1 MRPDWFPNWSGAAAV
16 VASGPSAK
24 NANVAALRGRMPVI
38 AIKESNELCP
48 WADVVYGCDPAW
60 WQFRN
65 GLPNYQGLKVSW
77 EGSSLPQF
85 KDIKRIA
92 IDKSQDE
99 IYPVERRRYRMIF
112 DTPGT
117 VGGGGNSGFQAVNLA
132 VQFGATKLLLIGFDM
147 HDRSGVHWYGRNGW
161 ARGGN
166 PDESCFVRWRRDF
179 AVAAKDL
186 EERGVQVV
194 NASPFS
200 AMTCF
205 GLSTVEKTIVGWG
218 L

>member
-1 MRPDWFPNWSGAAAV
+1 MRPEWFPDWTGAAAI

-24 NANVAALRGRMPVI
+24 KENLGLLRGKMPII
-38 AIKESNELCP
+38 AIKENFELCP
-48 WADVVYGCDPAW
+48 WADVVYGCDAAW
-60 WQFRN
+60 WRHRK
-65 GLPNYQGLKVSW
+65 GLPDFAGLKVTW
-77 EGSSLPQF
+77 QGSRLPTSYE
-85 KDIKRIA
+85 IKRVA
-92 IDKSQDE
+92 IDKSQDKV
-99 IYPVERRRYRMIF
+99 YPVERRKYRMIF
-112 DTPGT
+112 DIPGT

-161 ARGGN
+161 ERGGN

-179 AVAAKDL
+179 ATAAVDL
-186 EERGVQVV
+186 EERGIQVV

-205 GLSTVEKTIVGWG
+205 GISTVEKTIAGWG
-218 L
+218 I